1 MFIRVLVLT
10 FSINVSLGKMLV
22 LPVASAFT
30 AGLLGCFYLWFS
42 QIKKKAREGGTAT
55 VAITN
60 PLDLWQAIQF
70 GVLFGVVIFI
80 AKAAQ
85 VFLGTAGVY
94 LSSFLT
100 GLTDVDAITL
110 SLAKLEGSTIAMQ
123 VAAHGII
130 LAALTN
136 TGVKA
141 LITAAGSPQLR
152 RHALPVFAVMLGV
165 GLAVS
170 LLMV

>member
-1 MFIRVLVLT
+1 MVF
-10 FSINVSLGKMLV
+10 
-22 LPVASAFT
+22 
-30 AGLLGCFYLWFS
+30 
-42 QIKKKAREGGTAT
+42 QIKRKAREGGTAT
-55 VAITN
+55 VAIAN

-70 GVLFGVVIFI
+70 GVLFGVIIFI

-85 VFLGTAGVY
+85 VFFGTAGVY

-100 GLTDVDAITL
+100 GLTEVDAITL
-110 SLAKLEGSTIAMQ
+110 SLSRLEGSTIAMH

-136 TGVKA
+136 TGIKA

-152 RHALPVFAVMLGV
+152 RAALPVFAVMLGV